1 MVPKTL
7 AGATLRAAVTCRPGG
22 FSRWI
27 ETLMSSSSK
36 HRSGRRTGST
46 SSRFKPS
53 ELVPVDTSR
62 RPTFTLANKIG
73 SIAVGLVALALIV
86 LIWIVTGPVIAEQGA
101 EIRERAEKSLTAQA
115 ATLAETISHE
125 LRMID
130 QSLTIIQAAWKQD
143 SDSVDL
149 IKWQQKMPALTE
161 VADDL
166 FIADENS
173 IIRQDIIPQAVGQG
187 VGAAYVRFPHGV
199 LETFQSNGS
208 NETDSLLIQG
218 AGGPPVDARQ
228 FLMYLVRAL
237 DHPKGWLVGASY
249 HSTELTKL
257 FAQAALGFNPV
268 VALVETQHGN
278 IQAIVGPTAR
288 RPKTD
293 LSKTPLYAAML
304 RDNSGTWLGPTGV
317 DDVERL
323 HAFHRVPHRDM
334 IVVVAANW
342 DEVMEPAN
350 DLAAATRILAAIGT
364 ALVVGIAALVIWE
377 FYSIG
382 RRRRREKIF
391 ERNRTEVER
400 LRAEEAV
407 FTARAQLNAARLNS
421 VVANASDGFAL
432 FDSGQRLLQWNFAFT
447 RGLGIDPRQDMPL
460 DTLLREHLASAG
472 AASGETDSAAE
483 VARRGSLLR
492 AGDPAGLPIR
502 GPDGDALILRG
513 LPIEPGGFVLLLNGF
528 TSWQP
533 APAPNPQK
541 SPGDGINPVPL
552 SPAPVEW

>member
-1 MVPKTL
+1 
-7 AGATLRAAVTCRPGG
+7 
-22 FSRWI
+22 
-27 ETLMSSSSK
+27 MSNSSK

-46 SSRFKPS
+46 SARFKPS
-53 ELVPVDTSR
+53 ELVPVDAGR
-62 RPTFTLANKIG
+62 RPTFTLANKLG

-101 EIRERAEKSLTAQA
+101 GIRERAEKSLTAQA
-115 ATLAETISHE
+115 ATLAETISNE

-143 SDSVDL
+143 SESVDL
-149 IKWQQKMPALTE
+149 IKWQQKMPALTG

-208 NETDSLLIQG
+208 SETDSLLIQG
-218 AGGPPVDARQ
+218 TGGPPVDARQ
-228 FLMYLVRAL
+228 FLMYLVRPL
-237 DHPKGWLVGASY
+237 DHPKGWHVGASY
-249 HSTELTKL
+249 HSAELTRL

-278 IQAIVGPTAR
+278 VQAVVGPTAR

-293 LSKTPLYAAML
+293 LSKSPLYAAMV
-304 RDNSGTWLGPTGV
+304 RDNSGTWLGPTGI

-334 IVVVAANW
+334 IVVVAATW

-350 DLAAATRILAAIGT
+350 DLAAATRVLAGIAT
-364 ALVVGIAALVIWE
+364 ALVLAIAAVVIWE
-377 FYSIG
+377 LYTIG
-382 RRRRREKIF
+382 RRRRREKIYD
-391 ERNRTEVER
+391 RNRAEVER
-400 LRAEEAV
+400 LRSEEAV
-407 FTARAQLNAARLNS
+407 FTAHAQLNAARLNA
-421 VVANASDGFAL
+421 VVANASDGLAL
-432 FDSGQRLLQWNFAFT
+432 FDSGQRLLQWNFAFA
-447 RGLGIDPRQDMPL
+447 RGIGIVPRQEMPL
-460 DTLLREHLASAG
+460 DAMLREQIASAD
-472 AASGETDSAAE
+472 ADRSETDSDAE

-492 AGDPAGLPIR
+492 AGDPAGLPVK
-502 GPDGDALILRG
+502 GPGGEALILRG
-513 LPIEPGGFVLLLNGF
+513 LPIEQGGFVLLLNGF
-528 TSWQP
+528 TTWQP
-533 APAPNPQK
+533 APMPSPQK
-541 SPGDGINPVPL
+541 TPGDGINPAPL
-552 SPAPVEW
+552 TPAPVDW